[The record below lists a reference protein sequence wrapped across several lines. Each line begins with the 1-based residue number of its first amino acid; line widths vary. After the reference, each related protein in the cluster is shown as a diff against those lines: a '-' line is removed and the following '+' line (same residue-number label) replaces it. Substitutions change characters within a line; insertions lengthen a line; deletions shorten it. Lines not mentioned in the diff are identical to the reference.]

1 MRPGV
6 LAALVAMAL
15 AAGCSAGGA
24 GPSARPREPA
34 PTVATTQPSLD
45 PPVAYQPLAGE
56 PVPEAKRAASD
67 VVQALTTFAAQAD
80 PAAAVALAVGRLGA
94 PGHVVDQA
102 GGLLVPGAASAG
114 DIVYPQLGGLTDEA
128 ASVMVVV
135 RQRLLEGTAR
145 RSVVRTVDVRL
156 ARRSGVWA
164 VTSVESAG
172 GRPPPPSV
180 APSRVAQALLAVD
193 NVVLPDSARWDILDG
208 TVDDRVLA
216 ILAQLGAEHRV
227 DVTTLAT
234 GHPYNVF
241 GTQRVSNHTRGRA
254 VDIWAV
260 DGRPVIDQRDPSG
273 PLATL
278 ARGLLAQGVS
288 ELGGPWDLDGPGGA
302 SFTNVVHQDHL
313 HVGFDR

>member
-1 MRPGV
+1 MLAAHVAMV
-6 LAALVAMAL
+6 LAV
-15 AAGCSAGGA
+15 GCSAESA
-24 GPSARPREPA
+24 DRPSAGSEEEAPA
-34 PTVATTQPSLD
+34 VATTPPRLD
-45 PPVAYQPLAGE
+45 PPVAYQPLPGE
-56 PVPEAKRAASD
+56 PAAEAKRVASD
-67 VVQALTTFAAQAD
+67 VVQALTTFAAQGD
-80 PAAAVALAVGRLGA
+80 PAAAVAAVVGELGV
-94 PGHVVDQA
+94 PGHVVNQA
-102 GGLLVPGAASAG
+102 NGLLVPGAASAG
-114 DIVYPQLGGLTDEA
+114 DIVYPQLGGLTGNA
-128 ASVMVVV
+128 AAVMVVV

-145 RSVVRTVDVRL
+145 RSVVRTIDVRL
-156 ARRSGVWA
+156 TLRSGSWA

-180 APSRVAQALLAVD
+180 VPSTVAQALLTVD
-193 NVVLPDSARWDILDG
+193 NVVLPDSARWDILAG

-234 GHPYNVF
+234 GHPHNVF
-241 GTQRVSNHTRGRA
+241 ASSRVSNHTRGRA

-278 ARGLLAQGVS
+278 ARGLLAQGVT
-288 ELGGPWDLDGPGGA
+288 ELGGPWDLDGPGGT